1 MHQPSPTRD
10 VLVLS
15 GGASRG
21 AVQVG
26 MMRALVERGVR
37 PAAYVGTSVGALNA
51 AFLAGTGPS
60 DSTYPAALA
69 DRVRVL
75 GQHWSRIQGRDV
87 FPGSHWT
94 RIGHVVRHP
103 ASLYSSDGLLRLV
116 RSWAPAHR
124 LEDLPVPV
132 RVVTTRLETSDAVYH
147 DRGDLQTL
155 LLASTALPSIFDPVR
170 LMGEDGPETHVDG
183 GIADLVPLAGAP
195 SLAPTRVFVL
205 DASVP
210 ARLRRV
216 RTPIDVLLASLAVS
230 MRVRPTV
237 ALPGVEVVH
246 LTAPDL
252 GVRMHD
258 FSRTLEHVALGYRAA
273 CEVLGPAGQD
283 HPGRTVAA

>member
-1 MHQPSPTRD
+1 MQELMSSRD
-10 VLVLS
+10 VVVLS

-26 MMRALVERGVR
+26 MMRALVEAGIR

-51 AFLAGTGPS
+51 AFLAGS
-60 DSTYPAALA
+60 DPDHLPARVDELGRHWEGIST
-69 DRVRVL
+69 
-75 GQHWSRIQGRDV
+75 RDV

-103 ASLYSSDGLLRLV
+103 ASLYSSSGVQQLV
-116 RSWAPAHR
+116 RSWTAHER
-124 LEDLPVPV
+124 LEDLPTPL
-132 RVVTTRLETSDAVYH
+132 RVVTTRLETSEAVYH
-147 DRGDLQTL
+147 DRGDLRTL

-170 LMGEDGPETHVDG
+170 LRGDDGPETHVDG

-195 SLAPTRVFVL
+195 ALAPTRVFVL

-210 ARLRRV
+210 ARLRKV

-237 ALPGVEVVH
+237 SMPGVEVVH

-252 GVRMHD
+252 GIRMHD
-258 FSRTLEHVALGYRAA
+258 FSRTAEHVAMGHRAGTTA
-273 CEVLGPAGQD
+273 LRGAV
-283 HPGRTVAA
+283 VAAA

>member
-1 MHQPSPTRD
+1 MQERRNRD

-26 MMRALVERGVR
+26 MMRALVERGIR

-51 AFLAGTGPS
+51 VFLAGVE
-60 DSTYPAALA
+60 A
-69 DRVRVL
+69 DGLPERVERL
-75 GQHWSRIQGRDV
+75 GHQWSRIQGRDV

-103 ASLYSSDGLLRLV
+103 ASLYSSEGLHRLV
-116 RSWAPAHR
+116 RAWAPARR

-132 RVVTTRLETSDAVYH
+132 RVVTTRLESNDAAYH
-147 DRGDLQTL
+147 DSGDLETL
-155 LLASTALPSIFDPVR
+155 LMASTALPSIFDPVR
-170 LMGEDGPETHVDG
+170 LQGPDGPETHVDG
-183 GIADLVPLAGAP
+183 GIADLVPVAGAP
-195 SLAPTRVFVL
+195 SLAPSRVFVL

-230 MRVRPTV
+230 MRVRPHV
-237 ALPGVEVVH
+237 SMPGVEVVH
-246 LTAPDL
+246 LSCPDL
-252 GVRMHD
+252 GVRMND
-258 FSRTLEHVALGYRAA
+258 FSRTAEHVALGYRSALAA
-273 CEVLGPAGQD
+273 LDRPL
-283 HPGRTVAA
+283 VAA

>member
-1 MHQPSPTRD
+1 MQELMGTRD

-26 MMRALVERGVR
+26 MMRALVEAGIR

-51 AFLAGTGPS
+51 AFLAGSEP
-60 DSTYPAALA
+60 DELP
-69 DRVRVL
+69 VRVEEL
-75 GQHWSRIQGRDV
+75 GRHWAGITTRDV

-103 ASLYSSDGLLRLV
+103 ASLYSSSGLQTLV
-116 RSWAPAHR
+116 RTWAQHER
-124 LEDLPVPV
+124 LEDLPTPL
-132 RVVTTRLETSDAVYH
+132 RVVTTRLETSEAVYH
-147 DRGDLQTL
+147 DAGDLHTL
-155 LLASTALPSIFDPVR
+155 LMASTALPSIFDPIR
-170 LMGEDGPETHVDG
+170 LTGPDGPETHVDG
-183 GIADLVPLAGAP
+183 GIADLVPVAGAP

-230 MRVRPTV
+230 MRVRPGV
-237 ALPGVEVVH
+237 DLPGVEVVH

-252 GVRMHD
+252 GIRMHD
-258 FSRTLEHVALGYRAA
+258 FSRTAEHVAMGHEAATAAISARA
-273 CEVLGPAGQD
+273 VTPA
-283 HPGRTVAA
+283 AA